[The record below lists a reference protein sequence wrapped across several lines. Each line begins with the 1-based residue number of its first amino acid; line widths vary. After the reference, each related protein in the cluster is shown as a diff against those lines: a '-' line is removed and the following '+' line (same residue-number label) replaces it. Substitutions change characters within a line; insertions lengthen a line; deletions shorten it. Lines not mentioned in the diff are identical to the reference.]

1 MAKFQTF
8 LRSCLLDSLMGYAKE
23 LDIILVSAKIDELSS
38 SKTYQMFRD
47 TLTKMEEGYRQS
59 RKNPFTETLGEIVLR
74 RSRTFKSI
82 YHVVQSYIYSDIDA
96 EREAAQ
102 RLLVLFNRYKTEF
115 SKTSYRGASGMV
127 SSFIEDVKQEE
138 YADAVVML
146 LLNAKLQQ
154 LLRNQ
159 NDYEEIFLKS
169 IVKDVESDQTKVAS
183 SIRKMFTMEMRD
195 MLLFVETR
203 AKEHPDSVWSKLN
216 GQIAI
221 HNAKLVK
228 SEALR
233 QAALKKKREN
243 KKGKE

>member
-1 MAKFQTF
+1 
-8 LRSCLLDSLMGYAKE
+8 MGYTKE
-23 LDIILVSAKIDELSS
+23 LDVILVSAEIAELLE
-38 SKTYQMFRD
+38 SKTYQTFRD

-59 RKNPFTETLGEIVLR
+59 RKNPFTEALGEIVLC

-82 YHVVQSYIYSDIDA
+82 YHVVQSYLYSDIDA

-102 RLLVLFNRYKTEF
+102 RLLVLINRYRAEF

-138 YADAVVML
+138 YADAVVTL

-159 NDYEEIFLKS
+159 TDYEEVFLKS
-169 IVKDVESDQTKVAS
+169 IAKDVESDQMKVAS
-183 SIRKMFTMEMRD
+183 CIRKAFTMEMRD